1 MIRALDRKL
10 LRDLWRV
17 RSMGLAIAVVVA
29 SGIALLIASLICFDS
44 LETTRDRY
52 YARNEFGDVFANAKR
67 VPRWVAG
74 SLDELP
80 GVDRVDTRVVAGVTL
95 DVPGSTEPV
104 NGRLISLP
112 DSGRPVLND
121 VTLRSGRFPDPGRG
135 EEALVNERFAE
146 GHGLDLGDEVFAV
159 INGRRQRLEIVGTV
173 LSPRIHLCH
182 RRRGPDS
189 GPQAVRGVLDGAP
202 APRHRLRHGG
212 RVQRHLALARR
223 GRPPPNPP
231 SPNSTASSSL
241 TGASGPFR
249 GPSRSRTGTLQNE
262 LTGLRGMALL
272 MPMIFLGIAAFLLNV
287 VLRRMVAV
295 QREQIAVLK
304 AVGYSNLR
312 LGLHFTQ
319 WAVVVSVL
327 GGALGIALGAL
338 MSAGML
344 NLYMEYFRFPDL
356 ITRWSWAHILG
367 ALFACG
373 AASVLGAAAAV
384 KSVVRLPPAE
394 AMRPAAPD
402 TFRVSMLERVGLR
415 RWLTQPLRM
424 VVRNLSRRPA
434 RAAMSVIGIAFS
446 AAIMVLA
453 SAAMDS
459 FEELMQLQ
467 FNVVQRQD
475 VTVTF
480 FEPEGRAAYYE
491 LASVPGVLEVEPLN
505 AISARL
511 RNGHRNRQVAIR
523 AVEPGARLQRVVGSD
538 YQPVELDRSGLILSR
553 KLAEVLDVETGDTL
567 RVEALH
573 GTRPERDMVV
583 AGTVDDLMGVAA
595 YLEPDALRRFLG
607 DTATMSAAAL
617 GIDPAARES
626 VYAALKGMPVVAG
639 VALQHAMM
647 ENFETFVAEN
657 MNNTM
662 AVNLLFAMVIAFGVI
677 YNTARISLSERSRE
691 LASMRVMGF
700 TRAEIGVVLFG
711 ELAILTA
718 AAIPVGLALGY
729 SMLAGMV
736 TAYETEL
743 FRMPLVAEPGT
754 FAWASVAVVIA
765 MVLSALT
772 VRRKL
777 NRLDLVEVLKTRE

>member
-1 MIRALDRKL
+1 MIPALDRKL

-29 SGIALLIASLICFDS
+29 SGIALLVASLICFDS

-67 VPRWVAG
+67 VPHWVAEG
-74 SLDELP
+74 FDELP
-80 GVDRVDTRVVAGVTL
+80 GVERAATRVVAGVTL
-95 DVPGSTEPV
+95 DVPGSAEPV
-104 NGRLISLP
+104 NGQLISLP
-112 DSGRPVLND
+112 DSGRPLLND
-121 VTLRSGRFPDPGRG
+121 VTLRGGRWPDPGRA
-135 EEALVNERFAE
+135 EEALVSERFAE
-146 GHGLDLGDEVFAV
+146 GHGLGPGDEVFAV

-173 LSPRIHLCH
+173 LSPEYVYAIAGGDLIPDPKRFGVFWMARRHLATAFDME
-182 RRRGPDS
+182 GGFNNVS
-189 GPQAVRGVLDGAP
+189 LALAEGAP
-202 APRHRLRHGG
+202 AEPAIVELDRLLEPYGGLGAIPRAQQISHWY
-212 RVQRHLALARR
+212 
-223 GRPPPNPP
+223 
-231 SPNSTASSSL
+231 
-241 TGASGPFR
+241 
-249 GPSRSRTGTLQNE
+249 LQNE
-262 LTGLRGMALL
+262 LMGLRGMALL
-272 MPMIFLGIAAFLLNV
+272 LPMIFLGIAAFLLNV

-304 AVGYSNLR
+304 AIGYSNLR
-312 LGLHFTQ
+312 LGLHFVQ

-327 GGALGIALGAL
+327 GGALGIGLGAL

-344 NLYMEYFRFPDL
+344 ELYMEYFRFPDL

-373 AASVLGAAAAV
+373 GASVLGAFAAV
-384 KSVVRLPPAE
+384 KSVVKLPPAE

-402 TFRVSMLERVGLR
+402 TFRVSLLERLGLR
-415 RWLTQPLRM
+415 RFLTQPVRM
-424 VVRNLSRRPA
+424 VFRNLSRRPL
-434 RAAMSVIGIAFS
+434 RAAMSVVGIAFS
-446 AAIMVLA
+446 ASIMVLA

-480 FEPEGRAAYYE
+480 FEPEGRAAFYE
-491 LASVPGVLEVEPLN
+491 LASVPGVTEVEPLN
-505 AISARL
+505 GVSARL
-511 RNGHRNRQVAIR
+511 RNGHRNRQVGIQGL
-523 AVEPGARLQRVVGSD
+523 EPGARLQRVVGAD
-538 YQPVELDRSGLILSR
+538 YRPVELDRAGLVLSR
-553 KLAEVLDVETGDTL
+553 QLAEVLGVEPGDTL
-567 RVEALH
+567 RVEALQ

-583 AGTVDDLMGVAA
+583 SATVDDLMGVSA
-595 YLEPDALRRFLG
+595 YMEPDALQRFLG
-607 DTATMSAAAL
+607 DTATMSGAAL

-626 VYAALKGMPVVAG
+626 VYASLKGMPVVAG
-639 VALQHAMM
+639 VALQHAML
-647 ENFETFVAEN
+647 ENFETFIAEN

-662 AVNLLFAMVIAFGVI
+662 AINLLFSIVIAFGVI

-700 TRAEIGVVLFG
+700 TRAEIGIVLFG

-718 AAIPVGLALGY
+718 AAIPAGLVLGY

-736 TAYETEL
+736 TAYATEL

-754 FAWASVAVVIA
+754 FAWASAAVVIA
-765 MVLSALT
+765 MGMSSLV

>member
-1 MIRALDRKL
+1 MIAALDRKL

-29 SGIALLIASLICFDS
+29 SGIALLVASLICFDS

-80 GVDRVDTRVVAGVTL
+80 GVVRADTRVVAGVTL
-95 DVPGSTEPV
+95 DVPGSSEPV

-112 DSGRPVLND
+112 DSGRPVLNG
-121 VTLRSGRFPDPGRG
+121 VTLRSGRWPDPGRA
-135 EEALVNERFAE
+135 EEAIVNERFAQ
-146 GHGLDLGDEVFAV
+146 GHGLELGDQVFAV
-159 INGRRQRLEIVGTV
+159 INGRRQRLEIVGTA
-173 LSPRIHLCH
+173 LSPEYVYAIAGGDLL
-182 RRRGPDS
+182 PD
-189 GPQAVRGVLDGAP
+189 PTRFGVFWMA
-202 APRHRLRHGG
+202 R
-212 RVQRHLALARR
+212 RHLATAFDMEGGFNDIALSLAE
-223 GRPPPNPP
+223 
-231 SPNSTASSSL
+231 
-241 TGASGPFR
+241 GAAPEPAIAELDRLLEPYGGLGAIPRAQQISHWY
-249 GPSRSRTGTLQNE
+249 LQNE

-304 AVGYSNLR
+304 AIGYSNLR

-327 GGALGIALGAL
+327 GGVLGIALGAL

-356 ITRWSWAHILG
+356 ILRWSWGHILG
-367 ALFACG
+367 ALVACG

-402 TFRVSMLERVGLR
+402 TFRVSLLERLGLR

-424 VVRNLSRRPA
+424 VLRNLARRPA

-446 AAIMVLA
+446 ASIMVLA

-480 FEPEGRAAYYE
+480 FEPEGRAAFYE
-491 LASVPGVLEVEPLN
+491 LASVPGVVEVEPLN
-505 AISARL
+505 GASARL
-511 RNGHRNRQVAIR
+511 RNGNRNRQVGIQALQ
-523 AVEPGARLQRVVGSD
+523 PDARLQRVVGAD
-538 YQPVELDRSGLILSR
+538 YQPVRFDRTGLILSR
-553 KLAEVLDVETGDTL
+553 KLADVLGVAPGDTL
-567 RVEALH
+567 RVEALQ

-583 AGTVDDLMGVAA
+583 SATVDDLMGVSA
-595 YLEPDALRRFLG
+595 YMEPEALRRFLS
-607 DTATMSAAAL
+607 DSATMSGAAL

-639 VALQHAMM
+639 VALQHAML

-718 AAIPVGLALGY
+718 AAIPVGLGLGY
-729 SMLAGMV
+729 SMLAGMLA
-736 TAYETEL
+736 AYETEL
-743 FRMPLVAEPGT
+743 FRMPLVTEPGT
-754 FAWASVAVVIA
+754 FAWASAAVVVA
-765 MVLSALT
+765 MGLSALV
-772 VRRKL
+772 VRHKL